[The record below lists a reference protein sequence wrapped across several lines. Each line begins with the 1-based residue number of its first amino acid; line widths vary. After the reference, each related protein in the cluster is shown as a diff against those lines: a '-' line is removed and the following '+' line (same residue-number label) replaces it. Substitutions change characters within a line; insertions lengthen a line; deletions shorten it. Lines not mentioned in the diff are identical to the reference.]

1 MKIVAI
7 KAFRNKETRDM
18 FYPGDVITSLPDD
31 RAEHAI
37 EKGLALRVADGEK
50 SGEAKVDARSSENG
64 SGGGKPDTGHSERE
78 PVTDIDMTQQWQKI
92 VAAVKTFED
101 AEMLKGYLAAENAL
115 EKPRVSVVLALDN
128 RIKELS
134 ETNKE

>member
-37 EKGLALRVADGEK
+37 EKGLALKVADEEK
-50 SGEAKVDARSSENG
+50 SGGAKVETQSGENG
-64 SGGGKPDTGHSERE
+64 SGGGKPERGS
-78 PVTDIDMTQQWQKI
+78 VTDIDMTQQWQTI

-101 AEMLKGYLAAENAL
+101 VEKLEGYLTAENAL
-115 EKPRVSVVLALDN
+115 EKPRVSVVLALDK